1 MKKRYILI
9 ILILAILL
17 LVSYTLDKYTIK
29 PVINENNPD
38 FINVP
43 QGFKVEIFYDHLGD
57 SKISFPGPS
66 SGVRMMLFNQDTVF
80 AAVMKGGYI
89 VALEDKNKN
98 SKVENSKIFISN
110 LKNPHSIDYYNGY
123 YYIAE
128 EDKIIRVRDENN
140 DNIADLETV
149 EKLLDLPSGAGHFT
163 RTIKIINNKMY
174 VSVGSSC
181 NVCYETNYT
190 RASIQECNLDGTNC
204 STFAHGLRNAVDFAY
219 YDSQIYA
226 TENSRDRLNN
236 DLPPDEINIIE
247 KNKDYGWPLCYG
259 DKIHDYDF
267 DQSLYILN
275 PCEKTQPSFVDLQA
289 HSAPL
294 GLAFYQGDK
303 FPQEYKGKLFVA
315 YHGSWNR
322 DTPTGYK
329 VVMIDTQTKEVS
341 DFATGWLDESY
352 NVKGRP
358 VGITNFRDSL
368 LISDDSTGKIYRI
381 YYE

>member
-1 MKKRYILI
+1 MD
-9 ILILAILL
+9 A
-17 LVSYTLDKYTIK
+17 
-29 PVINENNPD
+29 N
-38 FINVP
+38 
-43 QGFKVEIFYDHLGD
+43 
-57 SKISFPGPS
+57 
-66 SGVRMMLFNQDTVF
+66 
-80 AAVMKGGYI
+80 AA
-89 VALEDKNKN
+89 LW
-98 SKVENSKIFISN
+98 S
-110 LKNPHSIDYYNGY
+110 L
-123 YYIAE
+123 
-128 EDKIIRVRDENN
+128 
-140 DNIADLETV
+140 
-149 EKLLDLPSGAGHFT
+149 
-163 RTIKIINNKMY
+163 
-174 VSVGSSC
+174 
-181 NVCYETNYT
+181 
-190 RASIQECNLDGTNC
+190 QECNLDGTNC

-275 PCEKTQPSFVDLQA
+275 PCEKTQPSLVDLQA

-368 LISDDSTGKIYRI
+368 LVSDDNTGKIYRI